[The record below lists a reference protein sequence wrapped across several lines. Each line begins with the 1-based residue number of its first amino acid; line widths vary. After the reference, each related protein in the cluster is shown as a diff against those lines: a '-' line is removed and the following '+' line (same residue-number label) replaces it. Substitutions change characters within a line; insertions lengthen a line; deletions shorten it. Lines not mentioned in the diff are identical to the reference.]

1 MSANI
6 PISAEQCASCAA
18 NWAETVVDQW
28 AQRNN
33 MEGLPSDK
41 KTDLL
46 RLIKAGI
53 LHFQLGNKPGQL
65 THPNT
70 SALIQLLSD
79 TR

>member
-1 MSANI
+1 MN
-6 PISAEQCASCAA
+6 AEQCASCAS
-18 NWAETVVDQW
+18 NWADVIVREW
-28 AQRNN
+28 SKRNKV
-33 MEGLPSDK
+33 EDLPSDK
-41 KTDLL
+41 RTDLV

-53 LHFQLGNKPGQL
+53 LHFQLGNEPGQL